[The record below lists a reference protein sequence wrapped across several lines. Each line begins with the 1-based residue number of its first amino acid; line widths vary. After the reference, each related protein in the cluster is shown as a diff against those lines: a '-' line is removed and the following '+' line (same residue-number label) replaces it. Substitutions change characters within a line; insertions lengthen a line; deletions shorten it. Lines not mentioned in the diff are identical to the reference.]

1 MSFFQN
7 KDLLELVEELA
18 SYERLPSSE
27 EELSERYDSHLESL
41 GEVSE
46 CGHNHALEALQNDEV
61 ALNEDFANYKD
72 MLRSD
77 GVIHEEQVSKY
88 GYVGA
93 YS

>member
-7 KDLLELVEELA
+7 KSLLELVEELA

-27 EELSERYDSHLESL
+27 DELSERYDSHLESL
-41 GEVSE
+41 GECNK
-46 CGHNHALEALQNDEV
+46 CGTNHILQSLQNDEI
-61 ALNEDFANYKD
+61 ALNEAFSNYKD
-72 MLRSD
+72 MLHSD
-77 GVIHEEQVSKY
+77 GVIHEEQVSQY